1 MSDAASK
8 VESAS
13 PPGNIAREAVMFVVV
28 LAQLAIVGLILPHGD
43 SGEEFRE
50 SLAGDP
56 TLPKWLIALWI
67 VTAAEALLGFMQSTD
82 KPRAWKR
89 LLLVLLLPP
98 LRLAVSPRYPNDWI
112 WVPFCGWQRVDEA
125 SFAKLEL
132 RLALPMIILTLLI
145 VPVLLIEFVGQKWLE
160 ASPVLAFGTH
170 ALTALIWLGFA
181 VEFILMV
188 SACPHK
194 VRYCIKHWINL
205 VIILLPLV
213 AFLRFLRLLRF
224 AKLARAYRLR
234 SVTMRAWKLITLF
247 NLLDRV
253 HQRSPQKY
261 IAGLEKKIAE
271 MEAEVAAL
279 KAKLAEFRGKNGEC
293 TAEVAAGSDHRAD
306 RVG

>member
-1 MSDAASK
+1 MSEALPNAD
-8 VESAS
+8 SAM
-13 PPGNIAREAVMFVVV
+13 PPENQIREGFMFTVVV
-28 LAQLAIVGLILPHGD
+28 AQLALIGLILPHGD
-43 SGEEFRE
+43 SGEAFRDAMARDH
-50 SLAGDP
+50 LLWKG
-56 TLPKWLIALWI
+56 LKGLWI
-67 VTAAEALLGFMQSTD
+67 LIGFEGVFGLVQASD
-82 KPRAWKR
+82 KGQAWKR
-89 LLLVLLLPP
+89 LLMVLLIPP
-98 LRLAVSPRYPNDWI
+98 MRLAVSPRYANNWI
-112 WVPFCGWQRVDEA
+112 WVPFCGWQRVDEE
-125 SFAKLEL
+125 SFSKLEL

-170 ALTALIWLGFA
+170 ALTAIIWLGFA

-188 SACPHK
+188 SACPNK

-234 SVTMRAWKLITLF
+234 SVTMRAWKLVLLF

-253 HQRSPQKY
+253 GQRNPRKY
-261 IAGLEKKIAE
+261 IASLEKKITE

-279 KAKLAEFRGKNGEC
+279 KTKLAEFRAQN
-293 TAEVAAGSDHRAD
+293 AEIAPEGRAD
-306 RVG
+306 GPQSAALDD